1 MNKFKYKKP
10 EFNYVQNDLIKLLRK
25 VQNSKSLKQNP
36 ETDYFMLINIKS
48 RLDDLIKSAEIKLEQ
63 I

>member
-10 EFNYVQNDLIKLLRK
+10 EFNYFKNDLIKLLRK

-36 ETDYFMLINIKS
+36 ETDYFMLINIKM

>member
-1 MNKFKYKKP
+1 MDFDDLLFKT
-10 EFNYVQNDLIKLLRK
+10 NIL
-25 VQNSKSLKQNP
+25 LKQNP
-36 ETDYFMLINIKS
+36 ETDYFMLINIKM

>member
-1 MNKFKYKKP
+1 MCIRDR
-10 EFNYVQNDLIKLLRK
+10 FNYVKNDLIKLLRK

-36 ETDYFMLINIKS
+36 ETDYFMLINIKM